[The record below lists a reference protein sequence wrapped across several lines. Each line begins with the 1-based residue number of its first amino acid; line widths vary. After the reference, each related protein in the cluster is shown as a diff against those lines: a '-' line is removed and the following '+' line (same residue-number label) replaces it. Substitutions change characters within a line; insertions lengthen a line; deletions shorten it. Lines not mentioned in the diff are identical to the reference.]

1 MHRLK
6 TGTIALLAG
15 TLLSL
20 GLPGTDALADALPN
34 ADTVIEKYLE
44 ATGGR
49 PAHESVKSRV
59 SKGTF
64 IIIGMD
70 SQGAVE
76 VYQSPP
82 NALSR
87 IVTDFGVLATG
98 VLAEGAWTMSPFE
111 GDRILEPA
119 SELDAN
125 RRASLNEF
133 LDWKRWFERAES
145 VGEETVGDTSCYAVQ
160 MTPAE
165 GEPTTHYFA
174 KDTGL
179 LAKSVTGRK
188 SIYFADYRQVGDV
201 LLSHRQRLEGGPATF
216 EITFTKIVN
225 NLEIPV
231 DAFEIP
237 GQILALASGEDEGSD
252 TK

>member
-1 MHRLK
+1 MRRLK
-6 TGTIALLAG
+6 TGAIAFLAG

-34 ADTVIEKYLE
+34 ADAVIEKYLE

-49 PAHESVKSRV
+49 PAHESIRSRV

-64 IIIGMD
+64 TITGMD
-70 SQGAVE
+70 SGGTVE

-87 IVTDFGVLATG
+87 IATDFGPLATG
-98 VLAEGAWTMSPFE
+98 VLDEGAWTMSPFE
-111 GDRILEPA
+111 GGRILGPA
-119 SELDAN
+119 AELDAN
-125 RRASLNEF
+125 RRTSLNEF

-145 VGEETVGDTSCYAVQ
+145 VGEETVEDTSCYAVQ

-179 LAKSVTGRK
+179 LAKSVTGRQ
-188 SIYFADYRQVGDV
+188 SIYFSDYRQAGGV
-201 LLSHRQRLEGGPATF
+201 LLAHRQRLEAGPATF
-216 EITFTKIVN
+216 EITFATIVN

-237 GQILALASGEDEGSD
+237 GRILALARGDDEGSE